1 MISKLFIQMEDFL
14 SYCHA
19 KGLSQKTIFS
29 YDQTLKLFCKY
40 LEEECGIK
48 DASLVKEQHI
58 RDYILYLQ
66 ERGKYTVVVK
76 EESKRLNNPQ
86 GRPDVNKPVSKTTIN
101 NYIRNIKVFFN
112 YLDEYDMLRKNPVTK
127 IKQLKNP
134 RKAKDFITD
143 REFNNLIKCLDLSKY
158 SEYRDFIIIQ
168 LIIDTGMRI
177 GECLLLTME
186 DVDVNERCIM
196 LKADNTKGKKD
207 RVVFFSAEM
216 NIALRRWIQ
225 FKDRY
230 VESEYLFPSKTY
242 KTKIR
247 VSNFEAN
254 FRNYCARVDIKDVS
268 PHTLRNSFAKR
279 FLMAGGDIYTLSRIL
294 GHSSVTVTEKAYL
307 DLTDKDLKANYQ
319 SFSPLA
325 KMRNR

>member
-1 MISKLFIQMEDFL
+1 MITKLFIQMEDFL
-14 SYCHA
+14 SYCQA
-19 KGLSQKTIFS
+19 KGLSQKTIFT
-29 YDQTLKLFCKY
+29 YDQSLKLFCKY
-40 LEEECGIK
+40 LEIECGIS

-76 EESKRLNNPQ
+76 EESKKLNS
-86 GRPDVNKPVSKTTIN
+86 PDSRKDKDGPVSKTTIN

-127 IKQLKNP
+127 IRQLKNP
-134 RKAKDFITD
+134 RKSKDFITD
-143 REFNNLIKCLDLSKY
+143 REFNNLIRCLDLSKY
-158 SEYRDFIIIQ
+158 SEYRDCIVIQ

-177 GECLLLTME
+177 GECLLLMME
-186 DVDVNERCIM
+186 DIDINERCIM
-196 LKADNTKGKKD
+196 LKAENTKGKKD
-207 RVVFFSAEM
+207 RVVFYSAEM
-216 NIALRRWIQ
+216 SVALRRWIQ

-230 VESEYLFPSKTY
+230 VESEYLFPSKKY

-247 VSNFEAN
+247 ISNFESN
-254 FRNYCARVDIKDVS
+254 FRAYCSRIGLKDAS
-268 PHTLRNSFAKR
+268 PHTLRNNFAKR

-307 DLTDKDLKANYQ
+307 DLNDKDLKANYQ

-325 KMRNR
+325 KMKNR

>member
-1 MISKLFIQMEDFL
+1 MEDFL
-14 SYCHA
+14 SYCHS

-76 EESKRLNNPQ
+76 EESKRFNNPQ

-158 SEYRDFIIIQ
+158 
-168 LIIDTGMRI
+168 
-177 GECLLLTME
+177 
-186 DVDVNERCIM
+186 
-196 LKADNTKGKKD
+196 
-207 RVVFFSAEM
+207 
-216 NIALRRWIQ
+216 
-225 FKDRY
+225 
-230 VESEYLFPSKTY
+230 
-242 KTKIR
+242 
-247 VSNFEAN
+247 
-254 FRNYCARVDIKDVS
+254 
-268 PHTLRNSFAKR
+268 
-279 FLMAGGDIYTLSRIL
+279 
-294 GHSSVTVTEKAYL
+294 
-307 DLTDKDLKANYQ
+307 
-319 SFSPLA
+319 
-325 KMRNR
+325 